1 MPDKAT
7 VVDSVERYLKAR
19 VPLIVIQSYEPNRVM
34 EVLSECASTL
44 STMQFYEHS
53 RTEGVRDLLSS
64 QSVSDETS
72 LVVALE
78 HARTTFKARTNVN
91 FIFTDVDELD
101 QETSQSRHFAEM
113 VRLAESRSCS
123 IIVVTTKPVWPGLS
137 RLGMTERLDLPTM
150 DEMAESLSDFIEGNR
165 GPVTVEWDYDD
176 LRRAAE
182 ILSGITEMEAINVLA
197 SMMARGQLNKD
208 DMPELSRYKDRI
220 FGDLSGI
227 ERVQLK
233 EGANKV
239 GGLHT
244 LREWLATKQSLI
256 TADLSQTTFAPP
268 KGMLLVGVPGCGKSL
283 SAKAVAQEWMLP
295 LYRLDMSS
303 IMGMYVGQSE
313 SRLREALEMADR
325 VAPCVLWI
333 DEIEKA
339 LASGPGDGGTTRR
352 LIGQFLFWLQE
363 STSKVFIVAT
373 ANEVQSLPPELLRK
387 GRYAE
392 IYYVEL
398 PDRPDP
404 EEILDLYFTHHF
416 TQALSP
422 SLIQELVTLSD
433 GFSGSDIDAV
443 VNELAQKMFGRGTGA
458 LPSDDEIR
466 LHFRNVIPYSQTNAE
481 DVAAIRAWGQHRC
494 LPAGS
499 LALPESDGQ
508 SQPRRVVLT

>member
-1 MPDKAT
+1 
-7 VVDSVERYLKAR
+7 
-19 VPLIVIQSYEPNRVM
+19 
-34 EVLSECASTL
+34 
-44 STMQFYEHS
+44 
-53 RTEGVRDLLSS
+53 
-64 QSVSDETS
+64 
-72 LVVALE
+72 
-78 HARTTFKARTNVN
+78 
-91 FIFTDVDELD
+91 
-101 QETSQSRHFAEM
+101 
-113 VRLAESRSCS
+113 
-123 IIVVTTKPVWPGLS
+123 
-137 RLGMTERLDLPTM
+137 MTERLDLPTM

-333 DEIEKA
+333 DEIEKHSPRA
-339 LASGPGDGGTTRR
+339 LA
-352 LIGQFLFWLQE
+352 
-363 STSKVFIVAT
+363 T
-373 ANEVQSLPPELLRK
+373 AAPP
-387 GRYAE
+387 
-392 IYYVEL
+392 
-398 PDRPDP
+398 
-404 EEILDLYFTHHF
+404 
-416 TQALSP
+416 
-422 SLIQELVTLSD
+422 
-433 GFSGSDIDAV
+433 
-443 VNELAQKMFGRGTGA
+443 
-458 LPSDDEIR
+458 
-466 LHFRNVIPYSQTNAE
+466 
-481 DVAAIRAWGQHRC
+481 AA
-494 LPAGS
+494 
-499 LALPESDGQ
+499 
-508 SQPRRVVLT
+508 